1 MKKKNQAV
9 VSMIAAVCMAL
20 ALSACQGKDT
30 ETPLESSIQVQDNS
44 SETNETDGND
54 DSQTENTTAENPTGA
69 YKDGSTPSY
78 SGQKVKLTIDS
89 GEVVIAMY
97 DNTAVDA
104 FLERLPLTDLS
115 FSDLS
120 GIEKPAEAPEEP
132 FSIEEETPG
141 YDPVTGEMV
150 IYRPRGNF
158 TIFYGDF
165 RYSDELVPLGKVESG
180 LELLAGQEDDFTG
193 TLEIME

>member
-30 ETPLESSIQVQDNS
+30 ETPQDSSTQVQDNS
-44 SETNETDGND
+44 IETNETDGND
-54 DSQTENTTAENPTGA
+54 DSQTENPTGA

-78 SGQKVKLTIDS
+78 SGQKLKLTIDS

-97 DNTAVDA
+97 DNTAVAA

-150 IYRPRGNF
+150 IYRPWGNF
-158 TIFYGDF
+158 TID
-165 RYSDELVPLGKVESG
+165 L
-180 LELLAGQEDDFTG
+180 
-193 TLEIME
+193 I